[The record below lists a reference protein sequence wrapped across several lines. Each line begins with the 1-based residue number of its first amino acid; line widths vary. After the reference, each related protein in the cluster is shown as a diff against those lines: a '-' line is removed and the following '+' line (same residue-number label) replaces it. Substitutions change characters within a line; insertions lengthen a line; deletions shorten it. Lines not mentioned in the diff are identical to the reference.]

1 MVKILATSKL
11 QMMYVK
17 KYQSKLDDI
26 RVRVPIGKKEEYRQQ
41 AIDKGYKNLT
51 RYIVALLEND
61 KDCKE
66 NK

>member
-1 MVKILATSKL
+1 
-11 QMMYVK
+11 MMYVKK

-26 RVRVPIGKKEEYRQQ
+26 RVRVPKGKKEEYRQQ